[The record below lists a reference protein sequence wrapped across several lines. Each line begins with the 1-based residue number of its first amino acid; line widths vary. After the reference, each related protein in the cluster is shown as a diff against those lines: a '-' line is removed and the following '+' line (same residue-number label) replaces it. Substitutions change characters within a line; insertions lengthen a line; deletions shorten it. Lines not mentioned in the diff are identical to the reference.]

1 MSGINMGISVYETKD
16 GGLAMKQETF
26 FAVNDNSFQILVS
39 FSPRHQ
45 DVDKKIFKL
54 KKNKSAGNSNVI
66 KTDVAISD

>member
-1 MSGINMGISVYETKD
+1 MGISVYETKD

-45 DVDKKIFKL
+45 DVDKKIFKV
-54 KKNKSAGNSNVI
+54 KKNKSAGN
-66 KTDVAISD
+66 

>member
-39 FSPRHQ
+39 FSPRGIRMLI
-45 DVDKKIFKL
+45 KRF
-54 KKNKSAGNSNVI
+54 SN
-66 KTDVAISD
+66 